1 MTARKE
7 STIPLKDANGRAA
20 PQSIARRVFSLP
32 SIISL
37 AVALAL
43 LVFLWFRFDV
53 DLAETGRQLRA
64 ADPFY
69 LALAVVI
76 HYSAFL
82 FRGLRWQ
89 LLLSNVRET
98 GEARPGL
105 WHCSQL
111 IVLGWFANSVSFF
124 RLGDAYRAYLYHDDR
139 GASFSRTMGTIL
151 SERVLDTAIII
162 LLLAIALPFLA
173 GSNPEAAW
181 LLAAISGAL
190 VAGLGLLLLLLYA
203 TRKAQGRRLPA
214 WLAGRYRQFQAGT
227 LGSFRRVPLATAWGL
242 LSWLAEVA
250 RIYLVTLALGLD
262 LSGPL
267 VVFATLANSVLT
279 LAPTPGGLGAVEWG
293 LAGLLNQLSTLSIAA
308 IAALVLLDR
317 SITYLSVIVVGSVLF
332 LARWIARLRRKGL
345 PAAGTDD

>member
-1 MTARKE
+1 M
-7 STIPLKDANGRAA
+7 KDANGRAA

-37 AVALAL
+37 AVAMAL
-43 LVFLWFRFDV
+43 LVFLWFRFEV
-53 DLAETGRQLRA
+53 DLAETWRQIGA
-64 ADPFY
+64 ANPWY
-69 LALAVVI
+69 LSLAVAV

-82 FRGLRWQ
+82 FRGLRWR
-89 LLLSNVRET
+89 LLLNNVREE

-105 WHCSQL
+105 GHCSQL
-111 IVLGWFANSVSFF
+111 IMLGWFANSVAFF

-151 SERVLDTAIII
+151 SERVLDTVIII
-162 LLLAIALPFLA
+162 LLLAVALPFLA
-173 GSNPEAAW
+173 GSNPAAAG
-181 LLAAISGAL
+181 LLAAVSGVL
-190 VAGLGLLLLLLYA
+190 VAAMGALLLLLYA

-242 LSWLAEVA
+242 LGWLVEVA
-250 RIYLVTLALGLD
+250 RLYLVTLALGID

-267 VVFATLANSVLT
+267 VVITILANSLLT

-293 LAGLLNQLSTLSIAA
+293 LAGLLAQLSTLSIAA

-317 SITYLSVIVVGSVLF
+317 SITYLSVIGVGSVLF
-332 LARWIARLRRKGL
+332 LARGAARLRRKG
-345 PAAGTDD
+345 PAGERPGPTMEKD

>member
-7 STIPLKDANGRAA
+7 STIPLKDANARAA
-20 PQSIARRVFSLP
+20 PPSIARRVFSLP

-37 AVALAL
+37 AVVLAL
-43 LVFLWFRFDV
+43 LVFLRFRFGAE
-53 DLAETGRQLRA
+53 LAAVWVELRA
-64 ADPFY
+64 ANPFY
-69 LALAVVI
+69 LALAVAV

-82 FRGLRWQ
+82 FRGLRWR
-89 LLLSNVRET
+89 LLLNNVRPE

-111 IVLGWFANSVSFF
+111 IMLGWFANSVSFF

-162 LLLAIALPFLA
+162 LLLAAALPFLA
-173 GSNPEAAW
+173 GSNPEVSGQ
-181 LLAAISGAL
+181 LAAISGAL
-190 VAGLGLLLLLLYA
+190 LAAMGLLLLML
-203 TRKAQGRRLPA
+203 RKTQGRRLPA

-242 LSWLAEVA
+242 LGWLAEVA
-250 RIYLVTLALGLD
+250 RIYLVTLALDID

-267 VVFATLANSVLT
+267 VVIATLANSILT
-279 LAPTPGGLGAVEWG
+279 LVPTPGGLGAVELG
-293 LAGLLNQLSTLSIAA
+293 LTGLLNQLSDLSIAA

-317 SITYLSVIVVGSVLF
+317 SITYLSVIVVGGVLF
-332 LARWIARLRRKGL
+332 LARWIARLRRKEL